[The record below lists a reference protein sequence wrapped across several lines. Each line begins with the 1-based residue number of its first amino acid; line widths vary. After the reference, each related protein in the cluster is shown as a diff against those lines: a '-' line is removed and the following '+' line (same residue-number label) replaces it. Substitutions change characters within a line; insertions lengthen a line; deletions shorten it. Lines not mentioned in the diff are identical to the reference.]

1 MWGFRPALNRT
12 FANDVLRKILDRS
25 LIIHFGGR
33 GDQRFL
39 TENVWPHIQDHVIA
53 HDSFLCKSSYGNNS
67 LPWPTRRPHPSN
79 DTGCFVGCVR
89 PCCNPKKYPFGECPI
104 ACRPQNHTDWTMC

>member
-12 FANDVLRKILDRS
+12 FASDVLRKILDRS

-39 TENVWPHIQDHVIA
+39 TENVWPHIQDDVIA
-53 HDSFLCKSSYGNNS
+53 HDSFLCQTSYGKNS
-67 LPWPTRRPHPSN
+67 RPWPTRRPHPSN
-79 DTGCFVGCVR
+79 DTACFVGCVR
-89 PCCNPKKYPFGECPI
+89 PCCHPSKPFSTQCPL
-104 ACRPQNHTDWTMC
+104 ACRPKNHTDWTMC